1 MPSYRQIL
9 QQNARKIAELGDPEM
24 RSILAVLR
32 EARDDTARGLR
43 DWLKKVPADERDE
56 KYTIH
61 KHRALL
67 GELDDAIETIRN
79 KLGPATRRDLKAET
93 GMAIDLATGQ
103 IRKLVDAGQKKFQD
117 SVEPLRVDLAK
128 VVLRTNKMLIHRHE
142 NSARR
147 YAGDVGNIVQ
157 KQIAIGLIK
166 GESVD
171 QMVRRLTGKLEKHF
185 DRMSDSERAAA
196 AADRLHEMS
205 RYQAERLVRTELIH
219 AANVA
224 HIEQLKD
231 VEEDRQERARED
243 GEKPSDDDDDRWQK
257 KWDASVDTAC
267 DVCEDL
273 DGEIVDVDDVFS
285 SGDDG
290 PPAHPNCRC
299 AVVPWR
305 ADWED
310 AA

>member
-1 MPSYRQIL
+1 MPSYKQIL
-9 QQNARKIAELGDPEM
+9 QQNARKIVDLSDPEM
-24 RSILAVLR
+24 KSILSVLR

-43 DWLKKVPADERDE
+43 QWLKKTPADERDD

-67 GELDDAIETIRN
+67 GELDDAIDTIRR
-79 KLGPATRRDLKAET
+79 KMAPATRRDLRSET
-93 GMAIDLATGQ
+93 GMAVDLATGQ
-103 IRKLVDAGQKKFQD
+103 IRNLVDAGQKKFQD
-117 SVEPLRVDLAK
+117 SVEPLRIDMAK
-128 VVLRTNKMLIHRHE
+128 IVLRTNKMLIHRHE
-142 NSARR
+142 ASAKR
-147 YAGDVGNIVQ
+147 YAGDVGDLIQ
-157 KQIAIGLIK
+157 KQIGIGIIR

-171 QMVRRLTGKLEKHF
+171 QMVRRLTGKLRKQYDKLSDAEK
-185 DRMSDSERAAA
+185 AAS

-224 HIEQLKD
+224 HVEQLKE
-231 VEEDRQERARED
+231 VEESRQDEQD
-243 GEKPSDDDDDRWQK
+243 GKPNDDDRWQK
-257 KWDASVDTAC
+257 KWDASADANLC

-299 AVVPWR
+299 TVVPWR

-310 AA
+310 NAS